1 MGQRGQYAAT
11 DTRFVRAGLIS
22 LILFVVA
29 LVLGAMV
36 INVNAAQAQ
45 QFRFSTIQ
53 VEGNLRI
60 ESSTIRN
67 FAGVQTGQGVTA
79 ADLNAAYQSVSSS
92 GLFEEVELI
101 PSGSRLVIKVKEF
114 PTISRVAFEG
124 NARLKDDVLLGLIKS
139 QVRKVFNPTDVEQ
152 DRSAIAKAYANS
164 GRLAAK
170 VNPKFIRL
178 SDNRVDL
185 VFEIFEGGLVEIE
198 RISFV
203 GNRAYSDRKLRGTLE
218 TKQAGVLRTFIQ
230 RDTFVEDRIEFDK
243 QILSDF
249 YKSRGF
255 ADFRINS
262 VNAEISQ
269 ERDAYF
275 ITFNIREGQKF
286 KVGDVAVSSALNG
299 IDTAA
304 FASAGKVKSGQTYS
318 PLSIENDITRMER
331 FANQS
336 GLEFVRITPRVI
348 RNDESLTL
356 DVNYVV
362 ERGPRIFVERID
374 IEGNTATLDRV
385 IRRQFRIVEGDPFN
399 PSEIRASAR
408 RIRALGFFSKADVTS
423 REGRNAEQVVVDVK
437 VTDAPTGS
445 LSFGASYSTA
455 AGAGGLMEYA
465 EKNFL
470 GRGQALSLKL
480 IAGSG
485 TQSYAFAFTEPSF
498 LYNDL
503 SLSLLT
509 SYAETQ
515 RQFSQYNTSVLK
527 IQPQLSFPLSER
539 TRLGVRYQYS
549 ETDLSNA
556 SILAGSVITEE
567 LALGNVK
574 ESGVGYT
581 VGFDSRR
588 TGLDLNAGVLARIEQ
603 DFLGLGGDTTSVKTT
618 ALVSGEMKVLGE
630 EVTLVGTVEGGLMS
644 YSKGQGRVI
653 DRFRLG
659 GNTMRGFEP
668 GGIGPREYD
677 ATKGVNDALGGD
689 KFAAIRLEALF
700 PIGIPE
706 EYGISGGVFYDLGN
720 LWGLE
725 YNTDARPIY
734 YESGSWR
741 QAAGFSLFW
750 ITPVGPFRFN
760 FSRVISQEALDTPN
774 DFELTLA
781 TRRF

>member
-1 MGQRGQYAAT
+1 MGQTGQNGAT
-11 DTRFVRAGLIS
+11 GTRILRAGLIPY
-22 LILFVVA
+22 IVF
-29 LVLGAMV
+29 LVTFFLSAAA
-36 INVNAAQAQ
+36 INVSFGHAQ
-45 QFRFSTIQ
+45 QFSFSTIK

-60 ESSTIRN
+60 ESSTIQN
-67 FAGVQTGQGVTA
+67 YAGIPTGQRVTA
-79 ADLNAAYQSVSSS
+79 AELNAAYQSVSSS
-92 GLFEEVELI
+92 GLFEEVELL

-114 PTISRVAFEG
+114 PTINRVAFEG
-124 NARLKDDVLLGLIKS
+124 NLRLKDEVLANLIKS
-139 QVRKVFNPTDVEQ
+139 QARKVFNPTDVQ
-152 DRSAIAKAYANS
+152 KDRAVIAEAYANS

-170 VNPKFIRL
+170 ITPKFIRL
-178 SDNRVDL
+178 SDNRVNL
-185 VFEIFEGGLVEIE
+185 IFEIFEGGLVEIE

-203 GNRAYSDRKLRGTLE
+203 GNRAYSDRRLRGVLG
-218 TKQAGVLRTFIQ
+218 TKQAGILRSFIQ

-255 ADFRINS
+255 ADFRINN

-286 KVGDVAVSSALNG
+286 KIGDVTVSSDLSG
-299 IDTAA
+299 VETAT
-304 FASAGKVKSGQTYS
+304 FAKSGKVKAGHTYS

-331 FANQS
+331 FANQE
-336 GLEFVRITPRVI
+336 GLEFLRITPRVS
-348 RNDESLTL
+348 RNDESQTL
-356 DVNYVV
+356 DVEYVI
-362 ERGPRIFVERID
+362 ERGPRVFVERID

-408 RIRALGFFSKADVTS
+408 RIRALGFFSQADVTS
-423 REGRNAEQVVVDVK
+423 REGSNPEQVVVDVK
-437 VTDAPTGS
+437 VTEAPTGS

-455 AGAGGLMEYA
+455 AGAGGLLEYA

-470 GRGQALSLKL
+470 GRGQALSVKL
-480 IAGSG
+480 TAGTG
-485 TQSYAFAFTEPSF
+485 NQTYAFDFTEPSF

-509 SYAETQ
+509 SYSETQ
-515 RQFSQYNTSVLK
+515 RRFSQYNTSVLQ
-527 IQPQLSFPLSER
+527 IRPQLSFPISER
-539 TRLGVRYQYS
+539 TRLGVRYKYS

-556 SILAGSVITEE
+556 SALTGDIIKEE
-567 LALGNVK
+567 ISFGNVK
-574 ESGVGYT
+574 ESALGYT
-581 VGFDSRR
+581 LSFDSRR
-588 TGLDLNAGVLARIEQ
+588 TGLDPNAGILARVGQ
-603 DFLGLGGDTTSVKTT
+603 DFSGLGGDTTSVKTT
-618 ALVSGEMKVLGE
+618 ALVSGETKVLGE
-630 EVTLVGTVEGGLMS
+630 EVTLVGTVEGGLLS

-659 GNTMRGFEP
+659 GNVMRGFEP

-677 ATKGVNDALGGD
+677 GAGVNDALGGD
-689 KFAAIRLEALF
+689 RFAAMRMEALF

-706 EYGISGGVFYDLGN
+706 EYGISGGFFYDVGN
-720 LWGLE
+720 LWGLKYDNE
-725 YNTDARPIY
+725 NIF

-750 ITPVGPFRFN
+750 ITPVGPLRFN
-760 FSRVISQEALDTPN
+760 FSRAISKELLDSSN

>member
-1 MGQRGQYAAT
+1 MGQTGQNGAT
-11 DTRFVRAGLIS
+11 GTRILRAGLIPY
-22 LILFVVA
+22 IFFWVAFVLSA
-29 LVLGAMV
+29 AA
-36 INVNAAQAQ
+36 INVSVGHAQ
-45 QFRFSTIQ
+45 QFLFSTIK

-67 FAGVQTGQGVTA
+67 YAGVPTGQPVKA

-92 GLFEEVELI
+92 GLFEEVELL

-114 PTISRVAFEG
+114 PTINRVAFEG
-124 NARLKDDVLLGLIKS
+124 NVRLKDEALAGLIKS
-139 QVRKVFNPTDVEQ
+139 QARKVFNPTDVEQ
-152 DRSAIAKAYANS
+152 DRALIAEAYANS

-170 VNPKFIRL
+170 ITPKFIRL

-203 GNRAYSDRKLRGTLE
+203 GNRAYSDRRLRGVLG
-218 TKQAGVLRTFIQ
+218 TKQAGILRTFIQ

-243 QILSDF
+243 QVLSDF
-249 YKSRGF
+249 YRSRGY
-255 ADFRINS
+255 ADFRINN
-262 VNAEISQ
+262 VNAEFSQ
-269 ERDAYF
+269 EQDAYF

-286 KVGDVAVSSALNG
+286 KFGVVTVSSDLSG
-299 IDTAA
+299 VETAA
-304 FASAGKVKSGQTYS
+304 FAKSGKIKAGQTYS

-331 FANQS
+331 FANQE
-336 GLEFVRITPRVI
+336 GLEFLRITPRVS
-348 RNDESLTL
+348 RNDKSQTL
-356 DVNYVV
+356 DLNYLI
-362 ERGPRIFVERID
+362 ERGPRVFVERID

-408 RIRALGFFSKADVTS
+408 RIRALGFFSQADVTS
-423 REGRNAEQVVVDVK
+423 REGSNPEQVVVDVK
-437 VTDAPTGS
+437 VTEAPTGS

-455 AGAGGLMEYA
+455 AGAGGLLEYA

-470 GRGQALSLKL
+470 GRGQALSVKL
-480 IAGSG
+480 TAGTG
-485 TQSYAFAFTEPSF
+485 NQTYAFDFTEPSF

-509 SYAETQ
+509 SFSETQ
-515 RQFSQYNTSVLK
+515 RRFSQYNTSVLH
-527 IQPQLSFPLSER
+527 IRPQLSFPISER
-539 TRLGVRYQYS
+539 TRLGVRYKYS

-556 SILAGSVITEE
+556 SSFTGDIIKEE
-567 LALGNVK
+567 IAFGNVK
-574 ESGVGYT
+574 ESALGYT
-581 VGFDSRR
+581 LSFDSRR
-588 TGLDLNAGVLARIEQ
+588 TGLDPNAGVLARVGQ
-603 DFLGLGGDTTSVKTT
+603 DFSGLGGDTTSVKTT
-618 ALVSGEMKVLGE
+618 ALVSGEIKVLGE
-630 EVTLVGTVEGGLMS
+630 EVTLVGTVEGGLLS
-644 YSKGQGRVI
+644 YSKGKGRVI

-659 GNTMRGFEP
+659 GNVMRGFEP
-668 GGIGPREYD
+668 SGIGPREYD
-677 ATKGVNDALGGD
+677 GAGVNDALGGD
-689 KFAAIRLEALF
+689 KFAAMRMEALF

-706 EYGISGGVFYDLGN
+706 EYGISGGFFYDVGN

-725 YNTDARPIY
+725 YDNVNIH

-750 ITPVGPFRFN
+750 ITPVGPLRFN
-760 FSRVISQEALDTPN
+760 FSRAISKELLDSSN